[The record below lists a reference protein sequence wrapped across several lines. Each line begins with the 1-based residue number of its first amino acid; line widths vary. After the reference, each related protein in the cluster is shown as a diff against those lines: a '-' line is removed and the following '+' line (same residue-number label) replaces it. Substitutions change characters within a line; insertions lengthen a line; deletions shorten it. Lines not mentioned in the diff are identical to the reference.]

1 MTKNDSQLTMVNYQP
16 LSNQGLT
23 LIELLLTMG
32 IISVLMTISSLLLLN
47 LIPRASLKAES
58 EVFIS
63 QLKHQQLKAMTGAA
77 RAGDGADE
85 PSLYGIYI
93 QDHAYTLFSGQV
105 YDPLSADNFEVIVEE
120 PISLSTSFP
129 QQQIVFSAVSG
140 EVQNFDANNNTI
152 TISDSQTN
160 RDTIININQYG
171 VITQ

>member
-1 MTKNDSQLTMVNYQP
+1 MKKNDTQLTIARGQLLP
-16 LSNQGLT
+16 NQGLT

-63 QLKHQQLKAMTGAA
+63 QLKHQQLKAMAGAVP
-77 RAGDGADE
+77 AGEADE
-85 PSLYGIYI
+85 PSLYGLYI
-93 QDHAYTLFSGQV
+93 QEHAYTLFSGQV
-105 YDPLSADNFEVIVEE
+105 YDPLAADNFELIVEE
-120 PISLSTSFP
+120 PISLSTNFP

-160 RDTIININQYG
+160 RETIINLNQYG